1 MPHHSQV
8 HDPASQQVSSGI
20 KGQTES
26 SDKGDERA
34 TGCLQMTAVTK
45 VGCEEKDGMEGNIIP
60 NTLSVKPSWSFS
72 FTVGILHATIR
83 WFMYVGLFFRR
94 VLSLSHVSQAVE
106 IAPKPQFWRV
116 MGIENGDRLQ
126 AQEWLQKVSPGR
138 HSLAEVSAQELYA
151 TLTMFGTPKSALDGW
166 LVDRA
171 FLGITPLSTPADAV
185 VDVVAITG
193 LGGHAM
199 GSFRSTDGSFVWL
212 RDVLPKT
219 LPKARIL
226 TYGYDTALVKNKSKE
241 SVRDLAKVFLDTL
254 AGFRYRTKTQQRPLC
269 FVGHS
274 LGGVVLKEALA
285 IADLNQDADPHEIV
299 LSTYGLILLGVPN
312 LGLRHPQL
320 MTMVEGNPNQQFV
333 RDLVVDEDE
342 APSPYLD
349 ELTAKFSRVCSRV
362 TPPFHI
368 VSYYET
374 ERSPTVKVSTAIIV
388 LAQEADV
395 SPQAT
400 RRIALRNEWRAYD
413 DGDSAFCRTH
423 QSSCPRC
430 GTSPNASHESQ
441 GISSVQ
447 SRQRPSIHSPPGQDS
462 EAG

>member
-1 MPHHSQV
+1 MLHHPQV
-8 HDPASQQVSSGI
+8 HDPASQRVSSDT
-20 KGQTES
+20 KGQIES
-26 SDKGDERA
+26 SDEGDKCA
-34 TGCLQMTAVTK
+34 TECLQMAAITK
-45 VGCEEKDGMEGNIIP
+45 VGCKEKDGLEENIKP
-60 NTLSVKPSWSFS
+60 DTLSIEPSWSFS
-72 FTVGILHATIR
+72 FTIAVLHATI
-83 WFMYVGLFFRR
+83 WWLQYVGLFLRR
-94 VLSLSHVSQAVE
+94 VLCLSRVSQATK
-106 IAPKPQFWRV
+106 IPPKPQFWRV
-116 MGIENGDRLQ
+116 MGIENNERLQ

-138 HSLAEVSAQELYA
+138 HSLAEVSAQRLCA
-151 TLTMFGTPKSALDGW
+151 TLTTFGKPKLALNSW
-166 LVDRA
+166 SVESA
-171 FLGITPLSTPADAV
+171 FLGITPLSSPTDAV

-199 GSFRSTDGSFVWL
+199 GSFRSTDGDFIWL

-241 SVRDLAKVFLDTL
+241 SVRDLAKVFLDVL
-254 AGFRYRTKTQQRPLC
+254 SGFRYRTETERRPLC
-269 FVGHS
+269 FIGHS

-285 IADLNQDADPHEIV
+285 IADLNQDADFHEVV

-349 ELTAKFSRVCSRV
+349 ELTGKFIRVCSRI

-374 ERSPTVKVSTAIIV
+374 ERSPTVKVSIV
-388 LAQEADV
+388 ISMLA
-395 SPQAT
+395 
-400 RRIALRNEWRAYD
+400 
-413 DGDSAFCRTH
+413 
-423 QSSCPRC
+423 
-430 GTSPNASHESQ
+430 
-441 GISSVQ
+441 
-447 SRQRPSIHSPPGQDS
+447 
-462 EAG
+462 